1 MKKPFLLLL
10 FLWLLF
16 LWFIHPVFSQ
26 GDNQENVNTPEKQI
40 SFARE
45 KKTHTYYVKQAELW
59 WGEVQK
65 DKKSETS
72 WFNYYRACRN
82 AQGTADWKEEFVQ
95 ESSALKLGVD
105 IVKLM
110 KTHIPDTFT
119 YYFVAGSTGGV
130 ASDGDLLLKAY
141 RLNPDFEGIQAT
153 VVTHATTTLNDGLR
167 KEVNERWFKRNELSP
182 NLMAYA
188 YNVLLSLEPGA
199 ILLTE
204 NDNDT
209 YPLWMLQDAKNIRTD
224 VSVIN
229 IDFLL
234 DENFREKTFQKLRIK
249 PLGLG
254 EIHVNDYSKNWEKVV
269 HHFVTGYKTD
279 KPLYLSMS
287 MAPARYEGLAAD
299 MFATGLAWRYSKQKI
314 STLAS
319 NQELFNNQLFFDYI
333 KNNFSYDVSEEFV
346 EELNLNYLPL
356 LKECFVY
363 YKSMNDASKL
373 NKINKITTSIL
384 EGIEDKQV
392 REKYTNSFF
401 KPDLPV
407 QNKPR

>member
-1 MKKPFLLLL
+1 MKKLLILLLL
-10 FLWLLF
+10 AWSVY
-16 LWFIHPVFSQ
+16 PVCGQ
-26 GDNQENVNTPEKQI
+26 DNGRENIITPEKQI

-45 KKTHTYYVKQAELW
+45 KKTHNYYVKQAELW

-65 DKKSETS
+65 DEKSETS

-82 AQGTADWKEEFVQ
+82 AQGTADWKEEFVR
-95 ESSALKLGVD
+95 ESSALRLGVD

-141 RLNPDFEGIQAT
+141 RLNPDFEGIHSD
-153 VVTHATTTLNDGLR
+153 VVTYATTTLNDGLR

-209 YPLWMLQDAKNIRTD
+209 YPLWMLQDVKNIRAD
-224 VSVIN
+224 VTVIN

-234 DENFREKTFQKLRIK
+234 DGDYRTPTFRKLHIR
-249 PLGLG
+249 PLEVG
-254 EIHVNDYSKNWEKVV
+254 EIRVNDYSKNWEKVV
-269 HHFVTGYKTD
+269 HHFVTAYGTD
-279 KPLYLSMS
+279 KPLYLAMS
-287 MAPARYEGLAAD
+287 MAPTRYEGLTAD
-299 MFATGLAWRYSKQKI
+299 MYATGLAWRYSKKKI
-314 STLAS
+314 PTLAL
-319 NQELFNNQLFFDYI
+319 NRGLFDSKFFFDYI
-333 KNNFSYDVSEEFV
+333 EDNFSYDISQKFV
-346 EELNLNYLPL
+346 RELNLNYLPL
-356 LKECFVY
+356 LKECYSY
-363 YKSMNDASKL
+363 YKSTNDIGKL
-373 NKINKITTSIL
+373 K
-384 EGIEDKQV
+384 
-392 REKYTNSFF
+392 
-401 KPDLPV
+401 
-407 QNKPR
+407 